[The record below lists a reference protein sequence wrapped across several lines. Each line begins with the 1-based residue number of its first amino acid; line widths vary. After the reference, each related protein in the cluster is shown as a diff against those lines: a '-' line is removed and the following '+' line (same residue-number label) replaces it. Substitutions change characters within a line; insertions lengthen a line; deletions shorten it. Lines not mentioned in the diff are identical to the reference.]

1 MVKNMSNKI
10 YVATNN
16 KGKLKEIKAILP
28 DFEVLAIRDLGFD
41 FEVEE
46 DGETFAENSYKK
58 AIELHKLTGCRV
70 IADDSGLCV
79 DALGGAPGVYSARY
93 AGEHGNDEENIL
105 KLLTD
110 LKDVPE
116 EKRTAKFVCDICYI
130 DEKGDVFHA
139 LGKCHGLITYEK
151 KGENGFG
158 YDPIMYIPELKKTM
172 AELTPDEKNKISH
185 RAKALE
191 LLKEKLI

>member
-1 MVKNMSNKI
+1 MSNKI